1 MPPEFNFFIATEVV
15 GLDTE
20 FVSKLDLATAKTAEI
35 SVEKR
40 RIPFVITS
48 GFRTPE
54 KNLSVIGSVP
64 DSSHLKGLAVDLLVT
79 NTHEVW
85 VIVAALIMVGIKR
98 IGVYVDKNDQPTH
111 IHADMDPE
119 KVDQVLF
126 IKREGQVNSS
136 TATV

>member
-1 MPPEFNFFIATEVV
+1 MPPEFKYFTAEEVV

-54 KNLSVIGSVP
+54 KNISIIGSVP
-64 DSSHLKGLAVDLLVT
+64 DSSHLTGKAVDLLVASS
-79 NTHEVW
+79 HEVW
-85 VIVAALIMVGIKR
+85 VMVAALRDVGINR
-98 IGVYVDKNDQPTH
+98 VGIYVDTNSQVTH
-111 IHADMDPE
+111 LHADCDTE

-126 IKREGQVNSS
+126 IKREGQANSVV
-136 TATV
+136 ATV